1 MRTRLQSILAGCVAC
16 PALWPALLSAQAEA
30 APLPSA
36 TIPRYPRGEVVE
48 RVESRSDRQQHYAVY
63 LPSRYSPARR
73 WPLLLLMDPRGQAL
87 IPLALVPESAERLGY
102 IVLSSYNSRSDE
114 PVDPN
119 RDALN
124 AMLADAQQDF
134 SLDERRFYLVG
145 FSGTTRAGWE
155 FATELEGH
163 VAGLIGVGAGLPNGA
178 LAPAPPGPAD
188 HPFAFFGGAGTTDFN
203 YDEVMRLDGVLD
215 RLHWPHRIVA
225 YPGSHTWPKAPVL
238 AQALAWMELQ
248 AMRTGLIDVDQGAVD
263 SLFEADMQAARALER
278 DGHLLDA
285 LLRYRSAATDYAG
298 LHATTGPVADT
309 LRLSRT
315 AGVRAERKRRGEIER
330 RQFAC
335 VARMATYFAGL
346 RDGSRK
352 PQSLSQVLKH
362 FDVPATQRLAADQ
375 TDREAS
381 TAAHRRLEHLYVMTA
396 FYEPRDRFERH
407 DPAGALGML
416 EIAEVIKPQ
425 TPWLCYDRS
434 RALASLNRIDEAMTS
449 RTCWVSTGNM
459 TAAELETDPH
469 LAPLRGDPGFSGLR
483 DWAAGMKGRRE

>member
-1 MRTRLQSILAGCVAC
+1 MAVA
-16 PALWPALLSAQAEA
+16 ALWPVLLLAQSEA
-30 APLPSA
+30 PPSPSA
-36 TIPRYPRGEVVE
+36 TIARYPRGEVV
-48 RVESRSDRQQHYAVY
+48 RQVVSRSDRHQRYAVY
-63 LPSRYSPARR
+63 LPSRYTPARR
-73 WPLLLLMDPRGQAL
+73 WPLLLLLDPRGRAL
-87 IPLALVPESAERLGY
+87 IPLALVRESAERLGY

-155 FATELEGH
+155 FATELAGH

-178 LAPAPPGPAD
+178 RAPAPLGAGGP
-188 HPFAFFGGAGTTDFN
+188 PFAFFGGAGTADFN

-215 RLHWPHRIVA
+215 QLRWPHRIVA
-225 YPGSHTWPKAPVL
+225 YPGPHTWPEAPVL
-238 AQALAWMELQ
+238 AQALTWMELQ
-248 AMRTGLIDVDQGAVD
+248 AMRTGLTDVDQRAVD
-263 SLFEADMQAARALER
+263 SLFETEMQSARALEL
-278 DGHLLDA
+278 DGLLLDA

-315 AGVRAERKRRGEIER
+315 AGVRAERKRRAEIER
-330 RQFAC
+330 RQFAY

-352 PQSLSQVLKH
+352 PESLSKVLKH

-381 TAAHRRLEHLYVMTA
+381 TAAQRRLEHLYVMTA
-396 FYEPRDRFERH
+396 FYEPRDRFEKN
-407 DPAGALGML
+407 DPTGALGML
-416 EIAEVIKPQ
+416 EIAEVIRPH
-425 TPWLCYDRS
+425 TPWLCYDRA
-434 RALASLNRIDEAMTS
+434 RALAALNRLAEAMAALA
-449 RTCWVSTGNM
+449 CWVSTGNM
-459 TAAELETDPH
+459 TAAELEADPN
-469 LAPLRGDPGFSGLR
+469 LAPLRGEPGFMGLR
-483 DWAAGMKGRRE
+483 EGIGREGGRR